1 MAVGRPGG
9 RRRARAPLRS
19 TGAGA
24 WYAFT
29 DWDGISRNATFVGL
43 DNFREIFTDAT
54 SRGALEHTLELAF
67 AFVIVSNILGL
78 ALALNRTLKSRGVLR
93 ALFFAPVVMSSLA
106 VSYIWQ
112 FIFSFDGPL
121 NSGLDK
127 SASTP

>member
-1 MAVGRPGG
+1 MSTTASGLSTTREAG
-9 RRRARAPLRS
+9 RRRSRRRHGPSWLWVVPAVAVVLALRYAA

-29 DWDGISRNATFVGL
+29 DWDRISRNATFVGL

-78 ALALNRTLKSRGVLR
+78 ALALALNRTKSRGVLR
-93 ALFFAPVVMSSLA
+93 RCSSRP
-106 VSYIWQ
+106 S
-112 FIFSFDGPL
+112 
-121 NSGLDK
+121 
-127 SASTP
+127 